1 MVTCPSC
8 GREAEDAANF
18 CPHCG
23 RKLRAPVEEYEEQLK
38 VVTIVFCD
46 IVGSTDLAQRLGLM
60 LHKRTTDAFAETARR
75 VLAWHEGEP
84 GALHGDSVMA
94 VFGIPV
100 ARDDDALRAVT
111 AALELRDAL
120 EALGRDLHRQHGLP
134 LSVRIAVHTGRVVV
148 DEEAASVEEWVSG
161 HPVNVA
167 RRLQEVAE
175 PGGILIGDET
185 YQLVRDA
192 VRTERVEPLELKGV
206 SGRVQAYKLLE
217 VLPGK
222 RGELPVLAAPMIG
235 RDLEHDMLRA
245 LFDRVVTRG
254 TCHLVTVL
262 GRAGVGKTRLA
273 DEFSQ
278 ELGERATVLKG
289 VCLPYGDSVTFWPM
303 VQIVRE
309 AAGIA
314 PTDDPETA
322 HERLS
327 RLITSEDHD
336 RDRQAVLQIQ
346 QLIGIGGHAS
356 DELPGDTA
364 GALRRMLESLARRK
378 PVVVLVEDLHD
389 AEPILLDTLE
399 AITESTQDTPLM
411 LVCMARPDELFE
423 RRRHWPGGRLNAT
436 SLLLSPLSREE
447 GEQLIEEVL
456 GSGQLDPDALAH
468 ITYLAQGNPF
478 ILQELVATL
487 IARGV
492 LRELDG
498 RWIATTDLAKES
510 VPPKIEALL
519 TARLDR
525 LNAEERKV
533 MERAAVVGQQFH
545 DTDIDA
551 LSRSMTLLEVRD
563 HLEALVR
570 MELIQPDHAAA
581 APLPTESGEGF
592 RFRHILIRNAVYERM
607 TEPVRATLHERF
619 AGWLERTAGE
629 RISQFDELMGYHLYE
644 AYRYRRNLKE
654 LEESRRLAERAGE
667 RYAAAG
673 QRAVLRGDVS
683 LTSAWL
689 GRAATLLPA
698 NHPTRLR
705 VLPDLAEAAQSAGD
719 LKRAMQVYDD
729 IVETATAAGDQ
740 SAALNAE
747 LGRLH
752 VTAFQDSDTFLRRG
766 RARIQAL
773 IPELEKL
780 GDRLGLA
787 KAWYLLSYLD
797 WAMSRNEAAKD
808 KVERALGL
816 VRMVGDKRWEAYAV
830 RLRCLSMYW
839 GPAHVVEVQKYN
851 RQALNIARSANMRNL
866 EAGALTIFAR
876 CAAMQGNF
884 DSARS
889 YNRQAINITTDLGEL
904 LTQATDSISEGLVE
918 LLAGKLPA
926 AEQALRGGYEAL
938 ERMGGTGPLA
948 TIAAMLARVLLRQE
962 RYDKAE
968 EYTEV
973 CERVAPKYQ
982 VDAQVRWRSVRAVVL
997 ARRGQVDEA
1006 ERLARDAL
1014 EHAERT
1020 DQPDTLAE
1028 AHADLAEVLRMAG
1041 RRAEAVNQL
1050 EQAVSHYDR
1059 KGNLVAA
1066 AQVRAQMVSLRPYEG
1081 PEEPQAQEVSDAPAA
1096 QAR

>member
-1 MVTCPSC
+1 
-8 GREAEDAANF
+8 
-18 CPHCG
+18 
-23 RKLRAPVEEYEEQLK
+23 
-38 VVTIVFCD
+38 VTIVFCD
-46 IVGSTDLAQRLGLM
+46 IVGSTDMAQRLGLT

-84 GALHGDSVMA
+84 GAVHGDGIMA

-111 AALELRDAL
+111 AAFELRDAL
-120 EALGRDLHRQHGLP
+120 AELGRDLQREHSLP
-134 LSVRIAVHTGRVVV
+134 FSVRIAVHTGRVVV
-148 DEEAASVEEWVSG
+148 DEAAALEERVTG

-167 RRLQEVAE
+167 RRLQEEAE

-192 VRTERVEPLELKGV
+192 VRTERTEPLSLKGV
-206 SGRVQAYKLLE
+206 SGRVQAYKLIE
-217 VLPGK
+217 MLPGK
-222 RGELPVLAAPMIG
+222 RGELPVLMAPMIG
-235 RDLEHDMLRA
+235 RDLEQDLLRA
-245 LFDRVVTRG
+245 QFERVIARQS
-254 TCHLVTVL
+254 CHLVTVL

-278 ELGERATVLKG
+278 ELGERATVLHG

-314 PTDDPETA
+314 PTDDPATA

-327 RLITSEDHD
+327 ALITGDDYD
-336 RDRQAVLQIQ
+336 RDRQAVLQIE
-346 QLIGIGGHAS
+346 QLLGIGGQHAT
-356 DELPGDTA
+356 DLPGDTP
-364 GALRRMLESLARRK
+364 GALRQMVESLARRK
-378 PVVVLVEDLHD
+378 PVVMLVEDLHD
-389 AEPILLDTLE
+389 AEPILFDTLE
-399 AITESTQDTPLM
+399 AIVESAQDVPLM
-411 LVCMARPDELFE
+411 VMCMARPDELFE
-423 RRRHWPGGRLNAT
+423 RRGHWPGGRLNAT
-436 SLLLSPLSREE
+436 SLLLAPLSREE

-487 IARGV
+487 ISRGV
-492 LRELDG
+492 LRLLDG
-498 RWIATTDLAKES
+498 RWIATTDLAKQS

-533 MERAAVVGQQFH
+533 IERAAVVGQQFH
-545 DTDIDA
+545 DVDIEA
-551 LSRSMTLLEVRD
+551 LSRSMTLPQLRD
-563 HLEALVR
+563 HLDALVR
-570 MELIQPDHAAA
+570 QELIQLDNAAA
-581 APLPTESGEGF
+581 APLPTEGGEAF

-607 TEPVRATLHERF
+607 TEPIRATLHERF
-619 AGWLERTAGE
+619 ADWLEQSASGRM
-629 RISQFDELMGYHLYE
+629 SQFDELMGYHLYE

-654 LEESRRLAERAGE
+654 LEASQRLAERAGE

-683 LTSAWL
+683 LTLAWL
-689 GRAATLLPA
+689 GRASSLLPA
-698 NHPTRLR
+698 DHPTRLR
-705 VLPDLAEAAQSAGD
+705 VLPDLADAAQSAGD
-719 LKRAMQVYDD
+719 LKRAMQVYGD
-729 IVETATAAGDQ
+729 IIQTASAAGDR

-747 LGRLH
+747 LGQLH
-752 VTAFQDSDTFLRRG
+752 VTAFQDSDTFLRQGRG
-766 RARIQAL
+766 KIQNL
-773 IPELEKL
+773 IPELERL
-780 GDRLGLA
+780 EDRLGLA

-797 WAMSRNEAAKD
+797 WAMARNEAAKE

-816 VRMVGDKRWEAYAV
+816 VRSVGDKRWEAYAV
-830 RLRCLSMYW
+830 RLRSLSMYW
-839 GPAHVVEVQKYN
+839 GPAPITEVQKYN

-876 CAAMQGNF
+876 CAAMQGDF
-884 DSARS
+884 DRARS

-904 LTQATDSISEGLVE
+904 LTQATDSITEGLVE

-926 AEQALRGGYEAL
+926 AEQALRNGYEAL

-973 CERVAPKYQ
+973 CERVAPRYQ
-982 VDAQVRWRSVRAVVL
+982 VDAQVKWRSVRAVVL
-997 ARRGQVDEA
+997 ARRGEVEEA
-1006 ERLARDAL
+1006 ERLARQAL

-1028 AHADLAEVLRMAG
+1028 AYADLAEVLRIG
-1041 RRAEAVNQL
+1041 VHRAEAVNQL
-1050 EQAVSHYDR
+1050 ERALSQYDR

-1066 AQVRAQMVSLRPYEG
+1066 AQIRAQMVALRLDEVPG
-1081 PEEPQAQEVSDAPAA
+1081 EPHPQPASDSPTAPA
-1096 QAR
+1096 R